1 DRDKGGPPMARHEI
15 RRADQCISTSLV
27 RAGRRPA
34 IQDDRARRPGPRCR
48 HRRLEYAHG
57 AEGMS
62 TWKEILFGILAI
74 LLMGIAG
81 EMDYQDAKRAEAA
94 AMEEWR

>member
-1 DRDKGGPPMARHEI
+1 MNA
-15 RRADQCISTSLV
+15 
-27 RAGRRPA
+27 
-34 IQDDRARRPGPRCR
+34 
-48 HRRLEYAHG
+48 
-57 AEGMS
+57 
-62 TWKEILFGILAI
+62 KEIIFGILVL